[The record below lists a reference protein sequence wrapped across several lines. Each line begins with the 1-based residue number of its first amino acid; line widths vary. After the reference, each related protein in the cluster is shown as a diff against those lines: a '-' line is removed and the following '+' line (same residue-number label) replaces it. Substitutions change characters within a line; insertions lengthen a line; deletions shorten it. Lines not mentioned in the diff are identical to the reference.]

1 MGSGQSIKKVNFEDV
16 QRVVKNNESYLL
28 INTFPINEQN
38 CLITNS
44 ILASQEEQIIN
55 SHLERGSK
63 MVNIVVYGKNAN
75 DETVYKKY
83 QQLRKLGFSNV
94 YLYLGGMF
102 EWLLLQDIFG
112 SNEFMTTSKQLDLLK
127 YRPQPSL
134 HVGLL
139 QQ

>member
-16 QRVVKNNESYLL
+16 QRVVKNHESYLL
-28 INTFPINEQN
+28 INTFPTNEQN

-63 MVNIVVYGKNAN
+63 LVNIIVYGKNTN
-75 DETVYKKY
+75 DDTAYIKY

-102 EWLLLQDIFG
+102 EWLLLQDVFG
-112 SNEFMTTSKQLDLLK
+112 SEEFMTTSKHLDILK
-127 YRPQPSL
+127 YRPQPTL
-134 HVGLL
+134 HVVRF
-139 QQ
+139 